1 MHMSI
6 DTALE
11 HYFDAW
17 NSHQPERVAEALT
30 DGGTYEDPTT
40 GGPLSG
46 DALTASVAGVYA
58 GFPDVHFEVVSLS
71 TSHDSATAQWRMQ
84 GTNTGPLPGGPAT
97 GGTLDLPG
105 ADFFTYDCES
115 DKISSVVG
123 YFDTATMLGQL
134 GLQSHITPQDMDGVT
149 KFGTSLR
156 VDTGRDTI
164 PGAFTVTCIDVE
176 PEFEGALVDATIAI
190 VMEELGNDDY
200 LGGCFATIGTRNY
213 TFTAWTSPEA
223 AQAALRG
230 DAHSN
235 AMKLAQTGGLG
246 DSTLGLTSAWTPH
259 FINGI
264 FRPGGRSQPLTE
276 LEGQWL

>member
-1 MHMSI
+1 
-6 DTALE
+6 
-11 HYFDAW
+11 
-17 NSHQPERVAEALT
+17 
-30 DGGTYEDPTT
+30 
-40 GGPLSG
+40 
-46 DALTASVAGVYA
+46 VYA
-58 GFPDVHFEVVSLS
+58 GFPDVHFEIVSRS
-71 TSHDSATAQWRMQ
+71 SSGDSATAQWRMQ

-105 ADFFTYDCES
+105 ADFFTYDAEA

-134 GLQSHITPQDMDGVT
+134 GLQAHISPSNMEGVIE
-149 KFGTSLR
+149 FGIGLR
-156 VDTGRDTI
+156 VNAGRATI

-176 PEFEGALVDATIAI
+176 PEFQATLVDATTAI
-190 VMEELGNDDY
+190 VMEQLGNDDY

-213 TFTAWTSPEA
+213 TFTAWTSPDA

-230 DAHSN
+230 DAHSS
-235 AMKLAQTGGLG
+235 AMKLAQTGNLG
-246 DSTLGLTSAWTPH
+246 DSVVGITSAWTPH

-264 FRPGGRSQPLTE
+264 FRPGGRSQPLTA